1 MERKAWRFT
10 EDRQRERN
18 APTINGGRSAV
29 ADFAALKK
37 TLSGSMTRPCTI
49 APTLTESIVASRDW
63 FGHRRGRQHICVEEN
78 TDLKVFYPNGVE
90 IGTAVTAARAM
101 SYNPL
106 LIFEDRR

>member
-18 APTINGGRSAV
+18 APMINGGRSAV

-49 APTLTESIVASRDW
+49 APTLTESIAASRDDSAS
-63 FGHRRGRQHICVEEN
+63 GSAGESDALARVR
-78 TDLKVFYPNGVE
+78 E
-90 IGTAVTAARAM
+90 IEGAQSA
-101 SYNPL
+101 SY
-106 LIFEDRR
+106 